1 MAESDASE
9 SATAATAPAP
19 AVATRSAAT
28 VAVRDL
34 HIVYRVYGARQVR
47 PGSAQA
53 RGNALARLVNKSKKG
68 VTQVHA
74 IRGVTFTAHRGE
86 SIGIVGTNGSGKS
99 TLLRAI
105 AGTLPPER
113 GEVLSKSRPTLL
125 GVNAALVPQLTGAR
139 NVELGCLALGM
150 TSEEAR
156 ERFSEI
162 VEFSGIGEF
171 IDLPMTA
178 YSSGMSARLRFA
190 IASSVPHEVLLI
202 DEALATGD
210 VHFRVRSEKRILELR
225 EEANTVFLVSHEIGS
240 VLETCNRG
248 IWLDRG
254 QIRMDGPVA
263 EVAEAYES
271 AARSGG
277 TKAAQAV
284 TSMAGAG
291 VIHATVNPDGAT
303 DTDTATATA
312 GATATATDGTD
323 EMAQSTAHSG
333 LEQTASASADAN
345 PPWRMRTR
353 WLAPITALISLAV
366 FAIGSWQPVY
376 WLDEAT
382 TLAAVRRSWP
392 DVLRLFNGDPS
403 LVPYYVLMKPFA
415 ALSEAEAW
423 MRLPGEVA
431 AAAAVTLLVIALNRL
446 LGARSA
452 ILAGCTWL
460 AIPGVSL
467 CAQMIRPY
475 AFVMLLVV
483 ICGIAWWRS
492 MPSKRRWWSLVYAA
506 AYFGVGAMN
515 MYALTIALPIAVAAW
530 FAPVVGRRTTM
541 LRTLIPIAIAIAI
554 LSPYIVLAALRAP
567 GPGQTAAFDPGGILS
582 TFVGAVDSPWLLA
595 VLVLLSLIA
604 LTGYRTASQQVRRL
618 MLLTGIGA
626 LILPILL
633 ACAQGAGLKTLAA
646 PYFIFTMP
654 ALATLA
660 ALGLARVGSRWWP
673 VSLAGLVVVV
683 AIGMPSQLQVRTPN
697 GHRGHGARQIAAAVQ
712 VPALANLPVVANP
725 PTLVM
730 VDLAAYAPAVV
741 SNRMPYS
748 INPDS
753 KGQLLIH
760 PPPDSAAVATL
771 LSDYPA
777 VVLLTAPS
785 SPTNVPRPDVTVELQ
800 ENGFTLPWVT
810 CADKT
815 KATQIQVLARAQRT
829 TRLPSRDEIAG
840 QVQQAAPSLT
850 CVAG

>member
-9 SATAATAPAP
+9 SATLAPARAP
-19 AVATRSAAT
+19 RAAAT

-34 HIVYRVYGARQVR
+34 HIVYRVYGARQVK

-53 RGNALARLVNKSKKG
+53 QGNALARLINKNKKG

-86 SIGIVGTNGSGKS
+86 SIGIMGSNGSGKS

-105 AGTLPPER
+105 AGTLPPES

-125 GVNAALVPQLTGAR
+125 GVNAALVPQLTGSR

-150 TSEEAR
+150 TREEAR

-178 YSSGMSARLRFA
+178 YSAGMSARLRFA
-190 IASSVPHEVLLI
+190 IASSIPHEILLI

-210 VHFRVRSEKRILELR
+210 VHFRVRSEQRILQLR
-225 EEANTVFLVSHEIGS
+225 EEANTVFLVSHDIGS

-291 VIHATVNPDGAT
+291 VILGTASPDT
-303 DTDTATATA
+303 T
-312 GATATATDGTD
+312 TATDAPTD
-323 EMAQSTAHSG
+323 APNGSAPSDTAEPVPATTPRDTTSS
-333 LEQTASASADAN
+333 Q
-345 PPWRMRTR
+345 PPWRLRTR
-353 WLAPITALISLAV
+353 WLAPITALVSLAV
-366 FAIGSWQPVY
+366 FVIGSWQPVY

-382 TLAAVRRSWP
+382 TLAAVRRSWL

-415 ALSEAEAW
+415 AVSEAEAW

-431 AAAAVTLLVIALNRL
+431 AAAAVTLLVVALNRL
-446 LGARSA
+446 LGARLA

-467 CAQMIRPY
+467 YAQMIRPY
-475 AFVMLLVV
+475 ALVMLLVV
-483 ICGIAWWRS
+483 ACGIAWWKS
-492 MPSKRRWWSLVYAA
+492 LCAERRWWSVAYAVL
-506 AYFGVGAMN
+506 YFGVGAMN
-515 MYALTIALPIAVAAW
+515 MYALTIALPFIVAAW
-530 FAPVVGRRTTM
+530 FAPGSNRRTTM
-541 LRTLIPIAIAIAI
+541 LRTLVPIAIATAI
-554 LSPYIVLAALRAP
+554 LSPYIALAALRAP
-567 GPGQTAAFDPGGILS
+567 GPGQTAAFDASGILS
-582 TFVGAVDSPWLLA
+582 TFTGAVGTPWLLA
-595 VLVLLSLIA
+595 VLVLLSLFA
-604 LTGYRTASQQVRRL
+604 LTGYRAASPPVRRL
-618 MLLTGIGA
+618 MLLTGVGA
-626 LILPILL
+626 FILPILL
-633 ACAQGAGLKTLAA
+633 ASGQIGGLKTLAA
-646 PYFIFTMP
+646 RYFIFTLP

-660 ALGLARVGSRWWP
+660 ALGLARLGSRWWP
-673 VSLAGLVVVV
+673 ISLVGLIIVV
-683 AIGMPSQLQVRTPN
+683 AIGMPSQLQVRTAN
-697 GHRGHGARQIAAAVQ
+697 GHRGHAARQIAAAIQ
-712 VPALANLPVVANP
+712 IPALGDLPVVANP
-725 PTLVM
+725 PSLILI
-730 VDLAAYAPAVV
+730 DLAAYAPAVV
-741 SNRMPYS
+741 SDRMPLN

-753 KGQLLIH
+753 KGRLLIY
-760 PPPDSAAVATL
+760 PPPDAASAATL
-771 LSDYPA
+771 LAGYPA
-777 VVLLTAPS
+777 VELLTAPS
-785 SPTNVPRPDVTVELQ
+785 SPTNVPRPDITAVLQ
-800 ENGFTLPWVT
+800 DNGFTQPWIT
-810 CADKT
+810 CTDKSA
-815 KATQIQVLARAQRT
+815 ATQIQVVARPQRT
-829 TRLPSRDEIAG
+829 TQLAARDVIAN
-840 QVQQAAPSLT
+840 QVEQAAPSLT

>member
-9 SATAATAPAP
+9 SVTPAPAP
-19 AVATRSAAT
+19 ATALATRSAAT

-291 VIHATVNPDGAT
+291 VIHATANP
-303 DTDTATATA
+303 
-312 GATATATDGTD
+312 ATATDGATD
-323 EMAQSTAHSG
+323 GADETAQSTAHSG
-333 LEQTASASADAN
+333 LEQTASATADAN

-431 AAAAVTLLVIALNRL
+431 AAAAVTLLVVALNRL
-446 LGARSA
+446 LGARLA

-467 CAQMIRPY
+467 YAQMIRPY

-483 ICGIAWWRS
+483 ACGIAWWRS
-492 MPSKRRWWSLVYAA
+492 LLAERRWWSVVYAA

-515 MYALTIALPIAVAAW
+515 MYALTIALPFVVAAW
-530 FAPVVGRRTTM
+530 FAPAVGRRATM
-541 LRTLIPIAIAIAI
+541 LRTLIPLAIAIAVI
-554 LSPYIVLAALRAP
+554 SPYIALAALRAP
-567 GPGQTAAFDPGGILS
+567 GPGQTAAFDPSGILS
-582 TFVGAVDSPWLLA
+582 TFASAVDSPWLLA

-604 LTGYRTASQQVRRL
+604 LTGYRTASQQVRQL
-618 MLLTGIGA
+618 MLLTGVGA

-646 PYFIFTMP
+646 RYFIFTLP

-660 ALGLARVGSRWWP
+660 ALGLARLGSRWWP

-683 AIGMPSQLQVRTPN
+683 AIGIPSQLQVRTSN

-725 PTLVM
+725 PTLIM
-730 VDLAAYAPAVV
+730 IDLAAYAPSVV
-741 SNRMPYS
+741 SNRMPLS

-753 KGQLLIH
+753 KGRLLIY
-760 PPPDSAAVATL
+760 PPPDPAAVTPL
-771 LSDYPA
+771 LADYPA

-800 ENGFTLPWVT
+800 DNGFTLPWVT

-829 TRLPSRDEIAG
+829 TRLPSRDVISG